1 MQLLLKK
8 IIFFTFLLSL
18 VYCQDVETDSATE
31 GYDQAEEE
39 LLESIKK
46 ESDKDERKRKR
57 KLANR
62 DTYQALVMQTATT
75 TAGIFV
81 AANLP
86 HDVMTT
92 YSAIALAYPTAK
104 LISISK
110 SNASKQ
116 VKAERQTRVL
126 RASII
131 GAIPIVNIAAVII
144 FVPVVF
150 ASEII
155 N

>member
-1 MQLLLKK
+1 MQLLLKR

-46 ESDKDERKRKR
+46 ESSKSEKKRKR

-104 LISISK
+104 LISIGK

-144 FVPVVF
+144 FIPVVL

>member
-46 ESDKDERKRKR
+46 ESSKSEKKRKR

-104 LISISK
+104 LISIGK

>member
-1 MQLLLKK
+1 MQLLLKR

-46 ESDKDERKRKR
+46 ESSKSEKKRKR

-144 FVPVVF
+144 FIPVVL

>member
-1 MQLLLKK
+1 LQLLLKR

-46 ESDKDERKRKR
+46 ESSKSEKKRKR

-104 LISISK
+104 LISIGK

>member
-18 VYCQDVETDSATE
+18 VYCQDVAPDSATE

-46 ESDKDERKRKR
+46 ESSKSEKKRKR

-104 LISISK
+104 LISIGK

-144 FVPVVF
+144 FIPVVL

>member
-1 MQLLLKK
+1 MQLLLKR

-46 ESDKDERKRKR
+46 ESNKSEKKRKR

-86 HDVMTT
+86 YDVMTT

-104 LISISK
+104 LISIGK

-116 VKAERQTRVL
+116 VKAERQARVL

-144 FVPVVF
+144 FIPVVL

>member
-1 MQLLLKK
+1 LLKR

-18 VYCQDVETDSATE
+18 VYCQEVETDSATE

-86 HDVMTT
+86 YDVITT

-104 LISISK
+104 LISIGK

-116 VKAERQTRVL
+116 VKAERQARVL
-126 RASII
+126 RASIL

-144 FVPVVF
+144 FIPVVL

>member
-1 MQLLLKK
+1 MLKK
-8 IIFFTFLLSL
+8 IVFLTFLISL
-18 VYCQDVETDSATE
+18 AYGQDVEADSAIE
-31 GYDQAEEE
+31 GYEQAEEE
-39 LLESIKK
+39 LLESIKE
-46 ESDKDERKRKR
+46 ESSKSEKKRKR

-62 DTYQALVMQTATT
+62 ETYQVLAMQTLTT

-86 HDVMTT
+86 HDAMTT
-92 YSAIALAYPTAK
+92 YSAIALVYPTAK
-104 LISISK
+104 LISIGK

-116 VKAERQTRVL
+116 VKADRQARVL
-126 RASII
+126 RASVI
-131 GAIPIVNIAAVII
+131 GAVPIINIVATIAFIPI
-144 FVPVVF
+144 VF